1 MHRFARPLAGALLC
15 VACGVCA
22 WAQSAPQYPSRP
34 IRLVVPTSPG
44 GGVDTMARLLA
55 QQLTEAWG
63 HQVVVDNRGG
73 AGGNVGTEL
82 VAKSPPDGYTIELGT
97 NGTHTVNHS
106 LYSNPPFN
114 GVRDFAAVTMTATTP
129 NVLVVHPS
137 VQAHSV
143 KELIALAK
151 AHPGQINYASPG
163 PGTPPHL
170 AAEIFRSMAG
180 INIVHVPYKGAGPAS
195 VDLLGGHV
203 QMMIANAPVVLP
215 HIKAG
220 KLRALGTTSVK
231 RPAILPDIPTIAEAG
246 LSGYEADTWYGIF
259 APAGTPRDIVQK
271 LNADIAQVL
280 FSKDLKELY
289 AAQGAEVVG
298 NGVDEFAAQVRADS
312 AKWAKVIKEIGVKV
326 D

>member
-1 MHRFARPLAGALLC
+1 VLGGALCIAWSAPLLAASAFPTKMVRFVIPFPPGGGTDILGRPLAQKL
-15 VACGVCA
+15 
-22 WAQSAPQYPSRP
+22 S
-34 IRLVVPTSPG
+34 
-44 GGVDTMARLLA
+44 
-55 QQLTEAWG
+55 EKWG
-63 HQVVVDNRGG
+63 QQVVVENRGG
-73 AGGNVGTEL
+73 AGGNVGTEF

-114 GVRDFAAVTMTATTP
+114 GVKDFAAITKTANTP
-129 NVLVVHPS
+129 NVLVLHPS
-137 VQAHSV
+137 VKANSV

-151 AHPGQINYASPG
+151 ARPGEINYASPG

-170 AAEIFRSMAG
+170 AAEIFRTMAG
-180 INIVHVPYKGAGPAS
+180 IKIVHVPYKGAGPAS

-203 QMMIANAPVVLP
+203 QIMIMNAPVALP

-220 KLRALGTTSVK
+220 KLRALATTSAK
-231 RPAILPDIPTIAEAG
+231 RPVILPDLPTIAEAA
-246 LSGYEADTWYGIF
+246 LPGYEADTWFGIF

-271 LNADIAQVL
+271 LNADIVQVL
-280 FSKDLKELY
+280 FSKDLKEAY

-298 NGVDEFAAQVRADS
+298 NSVAEFTMQVRADS
-312 AKWAKVIKEIGVKV
+312 EKWAKVIKEIGVKV

>member
-1 MHRFARPLAGALLC
+1 MQKRSLLALGGALCVVCSAPLFAASAFPTKMVRFVIPFPPGGGTDILGRPLAQKL
-15 VACGVCA
+15 
-22 WAQSAPQYPSRP
+22 SER
-34 IRLVVPTSPG
+34 
-44 GGVDTMARLLA
+44 
-55 QQLTEAWG
+55 WG
-63 HQVVVDNRGG
+63 QQVVVDNRGG

-129 NVLVVHPS
+129 NVLVLHPS
-137 VQAHSV
+137 VQANSV
-143 KELIALAK
+143 KELIAFAK

-170 AAEIFRSMAG
+170 AAEIFRTMAG
-180 INIVHVPYKGAGPAS
+180 VNLVHVPYKGAGPAS

-246 LSGYEADTWYGIF
+246 LPGYEADTWYGIF

-271 LNADIAQVL
+271 LNTDIVQAL

-298 NGVDEFAAQVRADS
+298 NSIEEFAAQVRTDS

>member
-1 MHRFARPLAGALLC
+1 
-15 VACGVCA
+15 
-22 WAQSAPQYPSRP
+22 
-34 IRLVVPTSPG
+34 
-44 GGVDTMARLLA
+44 
-55 QQLTEAWG
+55 
-63 HQVVVDNRGG
+63 
-73 AGGNVGTEL
+73 
-82 VAKSPPDGYTIELGT
+82 
-97 NGTHTVNHS
+97 
-106 LYSNPPFN
+106 
-114 GVRDFAAVTMTATTP
+114 
-129 NVLVVHPS
+129 
-137 VQAHSV
+137 
-143 KELIALAK
+143 
-151 AHPGQINYASPG
+151 
-163 PGTPPHL
+163 
-170 AAEIFRSMAG
+170 
-180 INIVHVPYKGAGPAS
+180 
-195 VDLLGGHV
+195 
-203 QMMIANAPVVLP
+203 MMIANAPVVLP